1 MVRPQDRVRC
11 VDGARTPWVFGTCPR
26 GDDGQE
32 WPGDSGMAVRSCRLT
47 ARAIDDGGRAD
58 MGRATSMDMSTT
70 ASRLAAGSG
79 RVDCRRR
86 LTRGRGESGWQR
98 NVPDRR
104 TALGDGSIAAARQ
117 LLPDTQVLVPNR
129 I

>member
-1 MVRPQDRVRC
+1 MTGRLENSPSMGVLAASSHLMVRPQDRVRC

-58 MGRATSMDMSTT
+58 MG
-70 ASRLAAGSG
+70 
-79 RVDCRRR
+79 
-86 LTRGRGESGWQR
+86 
-98 NVPDRR
+98 
-104 TALGDGSIAAARQ
+104 
-117 LLPDTQVLVPNR
+117 
-129 I
+129 

>member
-1 MVRPQDRVRC
+1 
-11 VDGARTPWVFGTCPR
+11 
-26 GDDGQE
+26 
-32 WPGDSGMAVRSCRLT
+32 
-47 ARAIDDGGRAD
+47 

-98 NVPDRR
+98 NVPDRAP
-104 TALGDGSIAAARQ
+104 ALGDGAIAAARQ

>member
-1 MVRPQDRVRC
+1 M
-11 VDGARTPWVFGTCPR
+11 
-26 GDDGQE
+26 GQ
-32 WPGDSGMAVRSCRLT
+32 
-47 ARAIDDGGRAD
+47 
-58 MGRATSMDMSTT
+58 ATSMDMSTT
-70 ASRLAAGSG
+70 ASRLAAGPG

-104 TALGDGSIAAARQ
+104 TAGAGMMAHPESPAPAWGNGSIAAARQ
-117 LLPDTQVLVPNR
+117 LLPDPQLLVPNR